1 MIDKLIK
8 KFIGG
13 DASAFEE
20 IYAKTRKA
28 VYYAALAILRER
40 ESAED
45 IMQTTYLKVL
55 KNIGQ
60 YKPGTN
66 AEGWI
71 IRIARN
77 EAINLKKQR
86 SREESVDSTEN
97 PVVFG
102 GYESDGYSTL
112 IGLAESVLTED
123 EFTVLM
129 LVTACGYKRREIAA
143 MLNQP
148 VSTVSWIYGNA
159 LKKMRSALEEENG

>member
-28 VYYAALAILRER
+28 VYYAALAVLRER

-45 IMQTTYLKVL
+45 VMQTTYLKML

-77 EAINLKKQR
+77 EAINLKKLR
-86 SREESVDSTEN
+86 SREQPVDGTEN
-97 PVVFG
+97 PAVFG
-102 GYESDGYSTL
+102 EYQSDGYSTL

-129 LVTACGYKRREIAA
+129 LVTACGYKRREIAV
-143 MLNQP
+143 MLDQP
-148 VSTVSWIYGNA
+148 ISTVSWIYGNA
-159 LKKMRSALEEENG
+159 IKKMRKALEDEGE

>member
-28 VYYAALAILRER
+28 VYFAALAILREH

-45 IMQTTYLKVL
+45 VMQTTYFKML

-60 YKPGTN
+60 YKLGTN

-77 EAINLKKQR
+77 EAINLKKLR
-86 SREESVDSTEN
+86 SREQSVDGTEN
-97 PVVFG
+97 PAVFG
-102 GYESDGYSTL
+102 EYKNDGYSTL

-129 LVTACGYKRREIAA
+129 LVTACGYKRREIAV
-143 MLNQP
+143 MLEQP
-148 VSTVSWIYGNA
+148 ISTVSWIYGNA
-159 LKKMRSALEEENG
+159 IKKMRKSLEDEGE